1 MAFKMPLG
9 AIFLDPVV
17 IADPAYS
24 DPFTLVWNFQHE
36 LNTPFFFLKE
46 LAKPSIIHG
55 SPLTVCTIYR
65 KKTGS
70 LSSTVTVM
78 SKGNSTPLGLV

>member
-36 LNTPFFFLKE
+36 HL
-46 LAKPSIIHG
+46 
-55 SPLTVCTIYR
+55 VCD
-65 KKTGS
+65 
-70 LSSTVTVM
+70 
-78 SKGNSTPLGLV
+78 